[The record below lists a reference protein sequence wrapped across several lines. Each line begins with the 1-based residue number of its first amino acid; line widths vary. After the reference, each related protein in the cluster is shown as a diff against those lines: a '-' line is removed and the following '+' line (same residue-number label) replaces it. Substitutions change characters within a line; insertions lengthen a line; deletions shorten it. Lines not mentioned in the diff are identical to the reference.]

1 MARHEAGLVYD
12 GNTTTDTALSLR
24 MSQLVA
30 GRRDATRGHR
40 VVRSQPRPSDGENV
54 NIVILDEL
62 ADHGRHANV
71 PDMAFSWQK
80 ETGVVDF
87 H

>member
-1 MARHEAGLVYD
+1 MARHEAGLLYD
-12 GNTTTDTALSLR
+12 GNTNTDTALSLR

-40 VVRSQPRPSDGENV
+40 VVRSQPRLSDGEKV
-54 NIVILDEL
+54 STVIIDEL
-62 ADHGRHANV
+62 ADHGRHANF

-80 ETGVVDF
+80 DTGVVDF
-87 H
+87 N